1 MTRISAIYRFFC
13 ALSFLLFVG
22 IVSFS
27 PAQSA
32 PTPTRE
38 LLLNGL
44 PVLYW
49 QRPGDANLF
58 MKLRLNSGAAFDL
71 TGKAGTMALL
81 GDALFPD
88 PATREYVIE
97 ELGGR
102 LEVTTTYDSIVV
114 TISGKASHVERMVEL
129 LRNSI
134 LGLNLSA
141 DSVSKLRDARIA
153 QLGKAPLSNSVVADR
168 AVATRLFGAFP
179 YGRPAEG
186 DVESLPKVERA
197 DLMLAQERFLH
208 SDNAALVV
216 IGGIEKARLMRAL
229 RQLLGPWQKADRGV
243 PATFRQPNAPEER
256 TLLINQAGTSN
267 AEIRLAVRGLARFDR
282 DAIAASMLADVVR
295 QRWQAAV
302 PELSSASVRHE
313 AHNLPGILIF
323 AASVPPA
330 TAQKALTAAQDVMK
344 ALAQTG
350 PSPDELARAAS
361 ATVSE
366 IGKRAGGELDQIA
379 DIWLDSELHKTPITA
394 NAGAEVSRVSVADIQ
409 RVATRLFKDAKQ
421 AKVVLGDIEQLKTT
435 ITNFEIP
442 EAKPELKTTTDPQ
455 KPTRKP

>member
-1 MTRISAIYRFFC
+1 MTRTSAIYRFFC
-13 ALSFLLFVG
+13 SFSFLLFVG

-27 PAQSA
+27 TAQSS

-44 PVLYW
+44 PVLYL

-71 TGKAGTMALL
+71 TGKAGIMALL

-88 PATREYVIE
+88 PATREYVKE

-102 LEVTTTYDSIVV
+102 LEVATTYDSIDV
-114 TISGKASHVERMVEL
+114 TISGKASQAERLIEL
-129 LRNSI
+129 LRNAI
-134 LGLNLSA
+134 VGLNLSA
-141 DSVSKLRDARIA
+141 DSVSKLREARIT
-153 QLGKAPLSNSVVADR
+153 QLGKAPVSNSLMADR
-168 AVATRLFGAFP
+168 AVALRLFGAFP
-179 YGRPAEG
+179 YGRPAGG
-186 DVESLPKVERA
+186 DPVSLPKVERA
-197 DLMLAQERFLH
+197 DLMLAQERLLH

-229 RQLLGPWQKADRGV
+229 RQLLGPWQKGDRSV
-243 PATFRQPNAPEER
+243 PATFRQPNAPDER
-256 TLLINQAGTSN
+256 TLLMNQTGTSN
-267 AEIRLAVRGLARFDR
+267 AEIRLAVRGLSRFDS
-282 DAIAASMLADVVR
+282 DAIAASILTDVAR
-295 QRWQAAV
+295 QRWQAAM

-350 PSPDELARAAS
+350 PTPDELARAAS
-361 ATVSE
+361 ATLAE
-366 IGKRAGGELDQIA
+366 IGKRAGGELDQVA
-379 DIWLDSELHKTPITA
+379 DMWLDSELQKAPITA
-394 NAGAEVSRVSVADIQ
+394 NASAEVSRVTAADIQ
-409 RVATRLFKDAKQ
+409 RVATRLFKDAKP
-421 AKVVLGDIEQLKTT
+421 AKVVIGDIEQLKTT
-435 ITNFEIP
+435 VTNFEIP
-442 EAKPELKTTTDPQ
+442 DAKPELKTTTDPQ
-455 KPTRKP
+455 KPAGKP